1 VKGFG
6 FDDSFFLERGHKNN
20 SLLFY
25 LFGTVCWTLWL
36 SRIDWIFR
44 DKLISSPRAITF
56 RLFSF
61 MQRWKIISTGGDRSA
76 LEQLIEAV
84 RAQMPEEMIATGVG

>member
-25 LFGTVCWTLWL
+25 LFGTVFWTLWL

-44 DKLISSPRAITF
+44 DKLISSPRVITF

-84 RAQMPEEMIATGVG
+84 RAQIPEEMIATGVG